1 MIDKIAPY
9 WKAVVGFITPG
20 LVVIGSSLADS
31 SEGGSRITTGE
42 WITALIAMFST
53 SAAVYAARNRPKVEQ

>member
-31 SEGGSRITTGE
+31 SEGGSKITTGE
-42 WITALIAMFST
+42 WVSALIAMFAT
-53 SAAVYAARNRPKVEQ
+53 SAAVYAAKNKPKAEQ